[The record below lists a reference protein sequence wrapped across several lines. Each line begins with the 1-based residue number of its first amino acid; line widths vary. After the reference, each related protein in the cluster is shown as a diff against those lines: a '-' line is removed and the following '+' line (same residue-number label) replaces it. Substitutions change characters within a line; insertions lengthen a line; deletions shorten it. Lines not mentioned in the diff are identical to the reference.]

1 MFNKNLNFLIVDE
14 LSSVR
19 QAVKSMLNEIGFMN
33 TDEAEDGQAALEKLQ
48 NGNFDFVISD
58 WCMQNMDGLTMLQ
71 NVRESE
77 ILKEIPVLIV
87 AKEVKKL
94 NILAAIKAGANGYLA
109 KPFSTNILSE
119 KLNIIAKNM
128 ENCTDYS
135 A

>member
-1 MFNKNLNFLIVDE
+1 
-14 LSSVR
+14 
-19 QAVKSMLNEIGFMN
+19 MN
-33 TDEAEDGQAALEKLQ
+33 TDEAEDGQAALRKLQ
-48 NGNFDFVISD
+48 NGDFDFVISD

-87 AKEVKKL
+87 AEEVKKL